1 MKSSH
6 QLAIMFLLFVFLS
19 SACRQKS
26 PEKLPKFKDK
36 FRASI
41 ANFESQKKKTDSR
54 VEDGVKRL
62 STIQDALANAKNVD
76 KEFERVYGQWGKV
89 DRQVNRLNK
98 DYENLKEDA
107 NNLFNAMQKQTE
119 SLNDQKTKSELMS
132 ALNKTRSSYDET
144 LAKTSSAIEK
154 LRALH
159 DEAKDVIKAL
169 EVAVGLGQIA
179 EISSGLKSIEDRVG
193 TIMAELNNTISESKD
208 LYDKKINAF

>member
-1 MKSSH
+1 MKTN
-6 QLAIMFLLFVFLS
+6 QQFALLMILFVLIT

-26 PEKLPKFKDK
+26 PEKLPKYKDK

-41 ANFESQKKKTDSR
+41 ASFESQKKKTDAR
-54 VEDGVKRL
+54 VENGVKRL
-62 STIQDALANAKNVD
+62 STIQDALANAKDVD
-76 KEFERVYGQWGKV
+76 KEFAKVYGQWGKV
-89 DRQVNRLNK
+89 DNQVKKLNK

-119 SLNDQKTKSELMS
+119 SLNDQKTKGELMA
-132 ALNKTRSSYDET
+132 ALNKTRGSYDET
-144 LAKTSSAIEK
+144 LQKTSLAIEK

-169 EVAVGLGQIA
+169 EVAVSLGQIA

-193 TIMAELNNTISESKD
+193 SIMEELNQTIAESKD
-208 LYDKKINAF
+208 LYDQKINTF